1 MDAMRFFL
9 PAFTS
14 IAAARDD
21 IDRTARDAEEHTNR
35 NEGRPARR
43 DIGVNH
49 QSLDELEALSARIS
63 TFIANYKAELL
74 DIVNKQYAN
83 EEIWEVTSELG
94 DEEKQVEVEE
104 SGLKVSR
111 HVLLTRASRISE

>member
-21 IDRTARDAEEHTNR
+21 IDRTARDDKEHTNG
-35 NEGRPARR
+35 NEGKPARR
-43 DIGVNH
+43 DIGISH

-83 EEIWEVTSELG
+83 EEVWEVTSELG
-94 DEEKQVEVEE
+94 DEEKQVEVDE
-104 SGLKVSR
+104 SELKVSQC
-111 HVLLTRASRISE
+111 VLLTRAR

>member
-21 IDRTARDAEEHTNR
+21 IDRTARDAEEHTNG

-83 EEIWEVTSELG
+83 EEIIWEVTSELG
-94 DEEKQVEVEE
+94 DEEKQVEVKE

-111 HVLLTRASRISE
+111 CVLLTRAS